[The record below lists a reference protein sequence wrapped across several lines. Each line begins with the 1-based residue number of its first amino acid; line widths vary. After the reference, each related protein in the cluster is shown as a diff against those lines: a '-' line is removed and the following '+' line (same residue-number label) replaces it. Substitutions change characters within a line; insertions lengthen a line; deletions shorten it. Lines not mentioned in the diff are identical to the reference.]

1 MPPGLPEKTMK
12 KLLLLDADVVIDL
25 HTIGL
30 FDRIIRNYAVHVTK
44 TVLKEAVYFK
54 RSGERIK
61 IDIRDRVTVMED
73 ISLDYL
79 RTVQGEAKEARLA
92 IDPGE
97 LESIACLI
105 REDETGL
112 ILCTCDQAA
121 IRLLSFMNLEQRS
134 LSLEK
139 ALRTSGYHKKNL
151 YPRHL
156 EETFKTCIQE
166 GKVLRI
172 QLKKIT

>member
-1 MPPGLPEKTMK
+1 MK

-73 ISLDYL
+73 IGLDYL

-105 REDETGL
+105 REEETG
-112 ILCTCDQAA
+112 
-121 IRLLSFMNLEQRS
+121 
-134 LSLEK
+134 
-139 ALRTSGYHKKNL
+139 
-151 YPRHL
+151 HL
-156 EETFKTCIQE
+156 
-166 GKVLRI
+166 GRG
-172 QLKKIT
+172 

>member
-1 MPPGLPEKTMK
+1 MK

-73 ISLDYL
+73 IGLDYL
-79 RTVQGEAKEARLA
+79 RTVQGEAKGARLA

-97 LESIACLI
+97 LESLS
-105 REDETGL
+105 R
-112 ILCTCDQAA
+112 TCCGAGMTDA
-121 IRLLSFMNLEQRS
+121 IKEFLRSHHLLLLSYYLEPFAYL
-134 LSLEK
+134 LSSS
-139 ALRTSGYHKKNL
+139 AGRV
-151 YPRHL
+151 
-156 EETFKTCIQE
+156 Q
-166 GKVLRI
+166 
-172 QLKKIT
+172 